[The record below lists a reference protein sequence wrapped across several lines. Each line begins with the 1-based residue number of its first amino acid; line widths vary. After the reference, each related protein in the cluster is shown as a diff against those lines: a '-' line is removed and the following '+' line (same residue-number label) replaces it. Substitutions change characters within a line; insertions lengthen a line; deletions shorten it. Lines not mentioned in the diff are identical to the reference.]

1 MKMEDIKKL
10 DVKMIDAKVGE
21 LRKELFEMRMQKASA
36 GIDKPHRK
44 KEIKRDIARL
54 LTAKNAK
61 DA

>member
-1 MKMEDIKKL
+1 MEDVKKL

-36 GIDKPHRK
+36 GIEKPHRK

>member
-1 MKMEDIKKL
+1 MMMEDIKSL
-10 DVKMIDAKVGE
+10 DVKWIDALVGV
-21 LRKELFEMRMQKASA
+21 LRKELFEMRMEKASA

-44 KEIKRDIARL
+44 KVIKRDIARL